1 MKSSLLK
8 ILFGAIVGAF
18 IVLQFKGCN
27 GNNGSDIY
35 KTVSTVTKT
44 HHSDTA
50 FKHHVD
56 TVYVMSD
63 PVYIYRNVPSKI
75 TDIDDSI
82 KEYQY
87 EYNLSDLKAR
97 VSTRTTG
104 EIIDQ
109 DMQYSVICPI
119 VTVTDTLIMTNT
131 DSIIV
136 NTDNFIEKNKANF
149 FIGTEIGA
157 SNSLVN
163 SIAFNATLQ
172 FKNKYQVYYEYGM
185 FFDQEVIPNQHRVGV
200 KIPIRF
206 KKQ

>member
-63 PVYIYRNVPSKI
+63 PVY
-75 TDIDDSI
+75 IDDSI